1 MIIRRWRYLDGCVNK
16 KIIFK
21 LKACLPLVFWI
32 KSVDRFLYKFYA
44 AIDKNLGSRHALIRL

>member
-1 MIIRRWRYLDGCVNK
+1 MSRRWRYLDGCVNK

-32 KSVDRFLYKFYA
+32 KSVDRFLYKFHA
-44 AIDKNLGSRHALIRL
+44 AIDKNLGSGHALIRL

>member
-1 MIIRRWRYLDGCVNK
+1 MNK

-32 KSVDRFLYKFYA
+32 KSIDRFLYKFHA
-44 AIDKNLGSRHALIRL
+44 TMDKNLGSRHALIRL